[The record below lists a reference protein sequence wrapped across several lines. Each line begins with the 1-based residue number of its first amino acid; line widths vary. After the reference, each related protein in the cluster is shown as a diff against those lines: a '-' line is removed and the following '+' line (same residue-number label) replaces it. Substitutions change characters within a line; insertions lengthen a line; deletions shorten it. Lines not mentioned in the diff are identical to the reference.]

1 MGKIKE
7 VDWKF
12 VLISY
17 IIYQIVFLIKI
28 PRNALNPAEVD
39 KLNIVW
45 VISNEMNE
53 RVLKDKKIS
62 LELDEE
68 ELKIKQFIDQDE
80 VFKNIIDRYC
90 LKFIKNRK

>member
-1 MGKIKE
+1 M
-7 VDWKF
+7 F
-12 VLISY
+12 
-17 IIYQIVFLIKI
+17 FKI

-53 RVLKDKKIS
+53 KVLKDKKIS

-80 VFKNIIDRYC
+80 VFKYKYIYIY
-90 LKFIKNRK
+90 

>member
-53 RVLKDKKIS
+53 RVLKDTTIS

-68 ELKIKQFIDQDE
+68 EFIDQDE

>member
-1 MGKIKE
+1 M
-7 VDWKF
+7 
-12 VLISY
+12 L
-17 IIYQIVFLIKI
+17 KI

-45 VISNEMNE
+45 IISNEMNE
-53 RVLKDKKIS
+53 KVLKEKKIS

-80 VFKNIIDRYC
+80 VFKNLIKL
-90 LKFIKNRK
+90 LKIKKKL

>member
-1 MGKIKE
+1 M
-7 VDWKF
+7 
-12 VLISY
+12 
-17 IIYQIVFLIKI
+17 
-28 PRNALNPAEVD
+28 D

-53 RVLKDKKIS
+53 KVLKDKKIS

-80 VFKNIIDRYC
+80 VFKNIIY
-90 LKFIKNRK
+90 KYIY